1 MPIFFSASSSKFT
14 NIFQGKL
21 TGADT
26 ALARWLVYAHTHVD
40 LPLDYR
46 VFLPILEK
54 LRYAIATNLF
64 LQEEVN
70 SKASN
75 SKYVFESCKNV
86 KSPVMSS
93 SFVPHWLKWTFFSGT
108 SYSLYQC
115 LPTFRVR
122 GAPTNNIQQRLPYFL
137 RLIQL

>member
-1 MPIFFSASSSKFT
+1 LRHLL
-14 NIFQGKL
+14 QGKL

-64 LQEEVN
+64 LQEEVRN
-70 SKASN
+70 QKPILNEYIIFHFLFFVAKTGRYIVN
-75 SKYVFESCKNV
+75 TYKQKRV
-86 KSPVMSS
+86 KSAHL
-93 SFVPHWLKWTFFSGT
+93 FCLKYLLIKCGEIYAGT
-108 SYSLYQC
+108 I
-115 LPTFRVR
+115 RK
-122 GAPTNNIQQRLPYFL
+122 I
-137 RLIQL
+137 